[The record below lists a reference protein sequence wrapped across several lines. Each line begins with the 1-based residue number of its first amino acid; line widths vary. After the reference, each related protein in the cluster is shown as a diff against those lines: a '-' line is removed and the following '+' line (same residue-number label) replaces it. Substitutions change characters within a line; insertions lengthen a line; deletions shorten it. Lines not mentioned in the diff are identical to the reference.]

1 MVLFTSARNGQQ
13 RGRDHGRAGH
23 GDDVAER
30 AARPAHRE
38 PPRDVHAIKDRT
50 PRAPGSDLDDFFA
63 TRRPSF
69 TPPLWPGSTLEA
81 DQPLGEWRGSMDVV
95 VVAVVVALAALSFVW
110 LGFVEKA

>member
-1 MVLFTSARNGQQ
+1 MVLYTSARKASSGAVIS
-13 RGRDHGRAGH
+13 GRAGDGH
-23 GDDVAER
+23 DVAER

-50 PRAPGSDLDDFFA
+50 PRARGSDLDDFFA